1 MLRDIKFIVLNTDIS
16 EIDTWKLKKLKNEL
30 KEYQLNKKLNENQKS
45 NFEYYLKVLSYIKF
59 NEVSRCKIE
68 QIAKINKLVKQI
80 EQFFEGT
87 VKILVTIV
95 NKKSN

>member
-16 EIDTWKLKKLKNEL
+16 EIDTWKLEKLKNEL

>member
-16 EIDTWKLKKLKNEL
+16 EIDTWKLEKLKNEL

-68 QIAKINKLVKQI
+68 QITKINKLVKQI

-87 VKILVTIV
+87 VKILVTTV